1 MPAPVT
7 ATRNPTIDTLR
18 GIAISLV
25 MLLHF
30 HLSYSLV
37 DSPLALLLPEDA
49 IQAVA
54 RNGNYGVTMFFVISG
69 YLITGTTLRRHGEL
83 GKVDLWSFYAFRFA
97 RIMPGLVLALLIILG
112 LGLAGQP
119 AFMNI
124 AKPGWPEVGFPLA
137 LLSVLTFWHNVL
149 MQHAW
154 YFNYAM
160 NIYWSLS
167 VEEMF
172 YLLFPMLCVALRR
185 AWALAAI
192 CLVAIVIGPLYRSH
206 HADDEIRFLYAY
218 PACFDAIAFG
228 CCAALLAER
237 WRVGGKPALLLRL
250 LAALLVAVTY
260 LRGIRGHETFGFTLI
275 AFGTAALLV
284 VIHGEAPRRPAH
296 RNPFLAAIRW
306 MGRHSYELYLFHI
319 IVLGLMRGAW
329 PRGTLA
335 YGDKGMAMAAFVG
348 LSALAAWT
356 VARFYTEPLN
366 ARLRQAFRRPEK
378 SPLRSE
384 A

>member
-1 MPAPVT
+1 M
-7 ATRNPTIDTLR
+7 L
-18 GIAISLV
+18 
-25 MLLHF
+25 LLHF
-30 HLSYSLV
+30 HLTYSLV
-37 DSPLALLLPEDA
+37 DSPLALLLPEEA
-49 IQAVA
+49 IKAVV
-54 RNGNYGVTMFFVISG
+54 RNGNYGVTIFFVISG
-69 YLITGTTLRRHGEL
+69 YLITSTTARRYGAL
-83 GKVDLWSFYAFRFA
+83 GKVKLRSFYAFRFA
-97 RIMPGLVLALLIILG
+97 RILPGLMLALLIILG

-119 AFMNI
+119 AFMNL

-137 LLSVLTFWHNVL
+137 LLSVVTFWHNML

-172 YLLFPMLCVALRR
+172 YLLFPLVCIALRR
-185 AWALAAI
+185 AWAIAAI
-192 CLVAIVIGPLYRSH
+192 CVLAIVLGPIYRGL

-228 CCAALLAER
+228 SCAALLAER
-237 WRVGGKPALLLRL
+237 WQVGGRLALAVRL
-250 LAALLVAVTY
+250 MAALLVAVTY

-275 AFGTAALLV
+275 AIGTATLLV
-284 VIHGEAPRRPAH
+284 VADGETLHGPAPGNRS
-296 RNPFLAAIRW
+296 LAALRW

-319 IVLGLMRGAW
+319 IVLGLMRGVW

-335 YGDKGMAMAAFVG
+335 YDDKAVALIAFVG
-348 LSALAAWT
+348 LSALAAWAI
-356 VARFYTEPLN
+356 ARFYTEPLN
-366 ARLRQAFRRPEK
+366 ASLRRAFHEAGKLSIRPE
-378 SPLRSE
+378 